1 MTMKLVFKG
10 DNVINNQFLQKWS
23 NRNNVST
30 IKNFITFSTIQHV
43 TSCEW
48 WIKVV
53 GLCESRSLPL
63 TTYRQIVAKVVKF
76 FMVLAFFRE
85 YTISSSS
92 RSILIQIVMAILLV
106 IFVTSKKNK
115 MVLKKRKNT
124 HTHPCGWSW
133 LVHWG
138 FMAYLC
144 IFCFF
149 RL

>member
-43 TSCEW
+43 ASCEW

-53 GLCESRSLPL
+53 GLCGSRSLPL
-63 TTYRQIVAKVVKF
+63 TTCHMASCGKSCEVFYGTSIFPWIYYIIKF
-76 FMVLAFFRE
+76 SLHFDPNCHGNPFSHICDF
-85 YTISSSS
+85 
-92 RSILIQIVMAILLV
+92 
-106 IFVTSKKNK
+106 KKNK
-115 MVLKKRKNT
+115 MVLKKEKNT
-124 HTHPCGWSW
+124 HTHICGWSW

-149 RL
+149 